1 MLAGQVSLVTGAN
14 RGIGRAT
21 VLALADAGSD
31 VAVGVRRPGA
41 GAEVVAAVEAR
52 GRRAVEVL
60 TDVRDLDGARAGIDA
75 AVAAL
80 GRLDVLVNNAG
91 GGIDCPAIDV
101 TEADFESVWQ
111 LNVRSTFFLSQHVAR
126 QLRNAGHGGTIVNI
140 ASQAGLVALPTEAS
154 YCAAKAAV
162 VHLTRC
168 LAVEWGDLGIRVN
181 AVAPTFVETEGTA
194 RVLGDP
200 ARRADV
206 EERIAALHRV
216 GRPAEV
222 ASAVVYLASPASSL
236 ITGVTLPVDGGW
248 TVR

>member
-1 MLAGQVSLVTGAN
+1 MLKGQVSLVTGAN

-21 VLALADAGSD
+21 ALALADAGSD
-31 VAVGVRRPGA
+31 VAVGVRREGA
-41 GAEVVAAVEAR
+41 GADVVAEIQAK

-60 TDVRDLDGARAGIDA
+60 TDVRDLDGSRAGIDA

-91 GGIDCPAIDV
+91 GGVDCPAIDV
-101 TEADFESVWQ
+101 TEEDFEAVWQ
-111 LNVRSTFFLSQHVAR
+111 LNVRSTFFLSQHFARVAR
-126 QLRNAGHGGTIVNI
+126 DAGSGGVIVNV

-168 LAVEWGDLGIRVN
+168 LAVEWGELGIRVN
-181 AVAPTFVETEGTA
+181 AVAPTFVETDGTA

-200 ARRADV
+200 AHRADV

-216 GRPAEV
+216 GRPEEV

-236 ITGVTLPVDGGW
+236 VTGVTLPVDGGW
-248 TVR
+248 TAR